1 MELKNDVR
9 YMKFSEKI
17 SNRLNELLAKTYD
30 AEKGYKTAAEKVDM
44 PSVKKF
50 LSDKV
55 RQRATFA
62 QELKSEIM
70 EYGQLPEDGGTLA
83 GDIHRSWI
91 NLKAALSSN
100 QTEQILEEV
109 ERGEKASLESYDA
122 ILKDKETVLPPST
135 EQLLTKQ
142 RNAIQAALNTSKMY
156 EEIVS

>member
-1 MELKNDVR
+1 
-9 YMKFSEKI
+9 MKYSEKI
-17 SNRLNELLAKTYD
+17 SNRLNDLLAKTYD
-30 AEKGYKTAAEKVDM
+30 AEKGYKMAAEKIDM

-62 QELKSEIM
+62 HELKSEIM
-70 EYGQLPEDGGTLA
+70 EYGQLPDEGGTVS
-83 GDIHRSWI
+83 GDIHRGWI

-100 QTEQILEEV
+100 KTEQILEEV
-109 ERGEKASLESYDA
+109 ERGEKASLESYDE
-122 ILKDKETVLPPST
+122 ILKDRETVLPPST

-142 RNAIQAALNTSKMY
+142 RQAIQASLNTSKMY

>member
-1 MELKNDVR
+1 
-9 YMKFSEKI
+9 MKFSEKI

-30 AEKGYKTAAEKVDM
+30 AEKGYKMAAEKTDM
-44 PSVKKF
+44 PPVKKF

-55 RQRATFA
+55 RQRGTFA

-70 EYGQLPEDGGTLA
+70 EYGQLPENGGTLA
-83 GDIHRSWI
+83 GEFHRGWT

-122 ILKDKETVLPPST
+122 ILKDKETILPPTT
-135 EQLLTKQ
+135 ERLLTKQ

>member
-1 MELKNDVR
+1 
-9 YMKFSEKI
+9 MKFSEKI

-30 AEKGYKTAAEKVDM
+30 AEKGYKMAAEKAEM

-55 RQRATFA
+55 RQRGTFA

-83 GDIHRSWI
+83 GDVHRGWI
-91 NLKAALSSN
+91 QLKAALSSN

-109 ERGEKASLESYDA
+109 ERGEKASLESYDT
-122 ILKDKETVLPPST
+122 ILQDKETILPPST
-135 EQLLTKQ
+135 ERLLTKQ

>member
-1 MELKNDVR
+1 MELKNEVR

-17 SNRLNELLAKTYD
+17 TNRLNDLLAKTYD
-30 AEKGYKTAAEKVDM
+30 AEKGYRTAAEKVDM

-62 QELKSEIM
+62 HELKSEIM
-70 EYGQLPEDGGTLA
+70 EYGQLPDQGGTVS
-83 GDIHRSWI
+83 GEIHRGWI

-100 QTEQILEEV
+100 QTEKILEEV
-109 ERGEKASLESYDA
+109 ERGEKASLESFDE
-122 ILKDKETVLPPST
+122 ILKDREMILPPST
-135 EQLLTKQ
+135 EQLLTRQ

>member
-1 MELKNDVR
+1 MELKNEVR
-9 YMKFSEKI
+9 FMKFSEKI
-17 SNRLNELLAKTYD
+17 SNRLNNLLAKTYD

-62 QELKSEIM
+62 HELKSEIM
-70 EYGQLPEDGGTLA
+70 EYGQLPDQGGTVA
-83 GDIHRSWI
+83 GEIHRGWI

-100 QTEQILEEV
+100 QTEKVLEEV
-109 ERGEKASLESYDA
+109 ERGEKASLDSYNE
-122 ILKDKETVLPPST
+122 ILKDREMILPPST
-135 EQLLTKQ
+135 EQLLTSQ

>member
-1 MELKNDVR
+1 MEFKNEVR

-50 LSDKV
+50 LTDKV

-62 QELKSEIM
+62 NELKAEIM
-70 EYGQLPEDGGTLA
+70 EYGELPEKGGTFA
-83 GDIHRSWI
+83 GEVHRGWI

-100 QTEQILEEV
+100 QNEQILEEV
-109 ERGEKASLESYDA
+109 ERGEKASLESYDD
-122 ILKDKETVLPPST
+122 ILKDSETVLPPST
-135 EQLLTKQ
+135 EQLLTRQ

-156 EEIVS
+156 EEIAS